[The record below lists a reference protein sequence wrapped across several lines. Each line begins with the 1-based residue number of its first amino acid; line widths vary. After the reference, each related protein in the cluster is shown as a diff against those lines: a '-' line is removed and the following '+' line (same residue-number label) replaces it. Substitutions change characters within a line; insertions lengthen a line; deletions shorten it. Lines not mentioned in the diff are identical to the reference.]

1 METTNTQHTTE
12 VIPADKE
19 KIKQIIKVA
28 VILGIVT
35 ALEFA
40 VAFLMPHDMHTIKVA
55 IFIGMTIVKAGYIV
69 GEFMHLSHEV
79 KSLLWSIILPMVFI
93 LWLIVAMLY
102 EGNSVLESNMG
113 Y

>member
-1 METTNTQHTTE
+1 METTNTQHKE

-19 KIKQIIKVA
+19 KIKQLLKVA
-28 VILGIVT
+28 IILGVIT
-35 ALEFA
+35 ALEFM

-79 KSLLWSIILPMVFI
+79 KSLMWSIILPMLFV
-93 LWLIVAMLY
+93 LWFIVAMLY
-102 EGNSVLESNMG
+102 EGGSVLESNMG